1 MNGIHLEN
9 ERMRP
14 NRSLI
19 LPALLLSTLAVSS
32 GATLAQTDGSYQ
44 TVTCGSPGIDPVNE
58 AGLHLWKACDGPW
71 TQMLTGDPGT
81 GTVTAVGSLSSTTGF
96 ISVTP

>member
-14 NRSLI
+14 NRSLM
-19 LPALLLSTLAVSS
+19 LPTLLLSTLAVSS

-44 TVTCGSPGIDPVNE
+44 TVTCGSPGIDPVDE
-58 AGLHLWKACDGPW
+58 AGLHLWKTCDGPW
-71 TQMLTGDPGT
+71 TLMLTGDPGT